1 VWTPSTQLAAGLAA
15 DGAGSSTAGAT
26 AAPVG
31 ASATRFQ
38 CMYTCGFTESFQA
51 VAEHEKTCSKQV
63 PEAAVS
69 GNASDGGGS
78 TAPQAGLPST
88 AADPAVR
95 RSAAVAA
102 DSDHVSKPAQ
112 LESGGQLGHYCFIGK
127 SEPILRKGTLCDAHC
142 CGCLRLCGMWLELLG
157 VGSADCA
164 CSQGRSWTALKWRCG
179 SRSHLAR
186 TCTLWR
192 CTDGAGGS
200 TVRAAAGSR

>member
-1 VWTPSTQLAAGLAA
+1 MCCACDLCGWYRCLGFSFGCRDKDGAHLFVWTPSTQLAAGLAA

-88 AADPAVR
+88 AADRAVR

-127 SEPILRKGTLCDAHC
+127 SEPILREGTFCDTRC
-142 CGCLRLCGMWLELLG
+142 CCSSAARLWL
-157 VGSADCA
+157 
-164 CSQGRSWTALKWRCG
+164 
-179 SRSHLAR
+179 
-186 TCTLWR
+186 
-192 CTDGAGGS
+192 
-200 TVRAAAGSR
+200 

>member
-1 VWTPSTQLAAGLAA
+1 MWTPSTQLAAGLAA

-88 AADPAVR
+88 AADRAVR

-127 SEPILRKGTLCDAHC
+127 SEPILRQGTFAMHTAAAAALVRDVA
-142 CGCLRLCGMWLELLG
+142 LELVG

-164 CSQGRSWTALKWRCG
+164 CSQARSWTALKWRCG